1 MIENKFDI
9 YEPPHGHEERFLQKL
24 TQKNTEMQHPPKVK
38 KHLIRK
44 MLHWSGAI
52 AASVIVMLWLLTKET
67 TSLEKISKTAYQSEQ
82 YYLPLIQKNI
92 KIIKSY
98 SENEKLTKD
107 ALHQLEKMN
116 KHYLEIR
123 QKIIMEGQNKQLLN
137 AMVVNFD
144 TQLTFSNNIIAM
156 IPQKHT
162 L

>member
-1 MIENKFDI
+1 MYALNGQRIT
-9 YEPPHGHEERFLQKL
+9 R
-24 TQKNTEMQHPPKVK
+24 
-38 KHLIRK
+38 
-44 MLHWSGAI
+44 
-52 AASVIVMLWLLTKET
+52 
-67 TSLEKISKTAYQSEQ
+67 
-82 YYLPLIQKNI
+82 
-92 KIIKSY
+92 KSY

-137 AMVVNFD
+137 AMVINFD

>member
-24 TQKNTEMQHPPKVK
+24 KQKNTEMQHPPKVK

-82 YYLPLIQKNI
+82 YYLPLIQKNNNNTKLKNI
-92 KIIKSY
+92 SY
-98 SENEKLTKD
+98 ENNSI
-107 ALHQLEKMN
+107 Q
-116 KHYLEIR
+116 
-123 QKIIMEGQNKQLLN
+123 QKTYN
-137 AMVVNFD
+137 
-144 TQLTFSNNIIAM
+144 S
-156 IPQKHT
+156 
-162 L
+162 